1 MRTYDFTPLF
11 RSSVGFDRWSDL
23 LDAASRADESAAGYP
38 PYNIE
43 KTGDDKYRIM
53 MAVAGFGANDVEIT
67 AQDNLLVVSG
77 NLDEP
82 REGATTYLYRGIA
95 TRAFERRFSLADHVK
110 VVGATLVDGVLQVDL
125 ERELPETMKPRRIA
139 VESKPASATKVDR
152 EQEDG
157 RGARRPPDRPSLP
170 AAPPA
175 GQRIGGRPPLRA
187 SSFLSEEPGSN
198 N

>member
-1 MRTYDFTPLF
+1 MRTYDLTPLF

-23 LDAASRADESAAGYP
+23 FDAASRADESAAGYP

-43 KTGDDKYRIM
+43 KMGDDKYRIM
-53 MAVAGFGANDVEIT
+53 MAVAGFGASDVEIT

-77 NLDEP
+77 NLGEP
-82 REGATTYLYRGIA
+82 SEGPTTYLYRGIA

-139 VESKPASATKVDR
+139 VESKPAAGTKVI
-152 EQEDG
+152 EGKKAIE
-157 RGARRPPDRPSLP
+157 AEK
-170 AAPPA
+170 AA
-175 GQRIGGRPPLRA
+175 
-187 SSFLSEEPGSN
+187 
-198 N
+198 